1 MNSQQYVE
9 DNRMYFWS
17 TINREET
24 EFEVDMGQDP
34 IGAKIECIVMTG
46 VHKGETRMF
55 PWLSLNTLWEQQQE
69 QEQEE

>member
-1 MNSQQYVE
+1 MK
-9 DNRMYFWS
+9 FWS

-24 EFEVDMGQDP
+24 QFDVDMGQDP
-34 IGAKIECIVMTG
+34 VGAKIECTVMTG

-69 QEQEE
+69 CDDE